1 MREIIFG
8 YNMELVGTELREP
21 LNLDIVIGILQEEYG
36 LHSAN
41 VRVIE
46 LLIMRDTRLEL
57 R

>member
-1 MREIIFG
+1 
-8 YNMELVGTELREP
+8 MELVGTELREP

-57 R
+57 Q